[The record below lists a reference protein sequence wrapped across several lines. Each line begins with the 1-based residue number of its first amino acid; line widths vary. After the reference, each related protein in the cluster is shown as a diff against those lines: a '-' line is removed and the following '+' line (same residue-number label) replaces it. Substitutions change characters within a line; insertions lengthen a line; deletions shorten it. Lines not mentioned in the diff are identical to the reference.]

1 MTILIKQNE
10 MKKKQFQEM
19 LSFDLI
25 GFFDG
30 ACEPHNGHYNPGGG
44 MGMGVLFKTTPDLV
58 SNILTTEMGFDNLI
72 YKAFKAVAGDPPG
85 CPKHE
90 MKNSNNVA
98 EYRAF
103 IHALYVL
110 EQLQGED
117 LDYKKVLICGDS
129 QLLIRQ
135 MANFIPANRTNQG
148 QKYRIKNGIYV
159 PLAHKASKMVQQ
171 FENLHLWWVA
181 REDNQ
186 EADALSIQAL
196 AEIGIQPKDQKKHS
210 FTS

>member
-1 MTILIKQNE
+1 MT
-10 MKKKQFQEM
+10 
-19 LSFDLI
+19 FDLI

-44 MGMGVLFKTTPDLV
+44 MGMGVLFKTTPGMV
-58 SNILTTEMGFDNLI
+58 SNILTVEQGSENLI

-110 EQLQGED
+110 EQLQKDFKGF
-117 LDYKKVLICGDS
+117 KKVLICGDS

-135 MANFIPANRTNQG
+135 MARFIPDHRTNQG
-148 QKYRIKNGIYV
+148 QTYGIKNGIYV
-159 PLAHKASKMVQQ
+159 PLAQKASQMVQT

-196 AEIGIQPKDQKKHS
+196 AEIGIQPKENKKHS
-210 FTS
+210 LTS